1 MSPPSRTGYLVAALL
16 YALLLA
22 VLLVAPIGGVPH
34 QREYLSLGFTGS
46 PRRLV
51 ADLIVNVALFVPLG
65 ALLSR
70 WAATTPG
77 PPLWRA
83 CAIVIG
89 AALFAT
95 FFESLQYILPRRYS
109 SLRDVI
115 ANAAGAG
122 CGIVAERWVTR
133 RSAS

>member
-1 MSPPSRTGYLVAALL
+1 M
-16 YALLLA
+16 LA
-22 VLLVAPIGGVPH
+22 VLLLAPIGAVPRH
-34 QREYLSLGFTGS
+34 REYLSLGFTGS

-70 WAATTPG
+70 WAARTPG
-77 PPLWRA
+77 PHWWRA
-83 CAIVIG
+83 GAIVIG

-95 FFESLQYILPRRYS
+95 FFESLQYMLPRRYS

-115 ANAAGAG
+115 ANTAGAG
-122 CGIVAERWVTR
+122 CGIVVERWAAR
-133 RSAS
+133 LSGR